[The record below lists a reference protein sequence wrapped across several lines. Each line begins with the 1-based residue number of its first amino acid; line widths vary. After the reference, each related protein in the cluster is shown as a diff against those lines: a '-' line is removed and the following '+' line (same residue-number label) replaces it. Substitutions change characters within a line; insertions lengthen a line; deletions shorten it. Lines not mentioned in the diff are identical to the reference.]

1 MSASVPPNLKT
12 RVLDAM
18 SKAPSPDRAAVRARA
33 LRAWGFGVA
42 FSMIVFAAV
51 GVSLGQ
57 RPLPFIAATAAGW
70 ALVAG
75 VATYGAYGRGGSML
89 GRSRPLLVLVVA
101 LTAPAL
107 VAWLFA
113 CLSVWPGAGVE
124 PGTALVN
131 LACFSATM
139 GLSVGPLVA
148 MLYIRRGTDPVH
160 PRMQGAAIGAAAG
173 ALGGVLIDVH
183 CAVAHPTHVL
193 LSHVFPALVLA
204 AVGALVGARTLGVQ
218 RDS

>member
-1 MSASVPPNLKT
+1 MSTSVPPHLKT

-33 LRAWGFGVA
+33 LRAWGVGVA
-42 FSMIVFAAV
+42 FSMVVFAAV

-113 CLSVWPGAGVE
+113 CLSVWPGAGVA
-124 PGTALVN
+124 PGTASVN
-131 LACFSATM
+131 VACFSATM
-139 GLSVGPLVA
+139 GLSW
-148 MLYIRRGTDPVH
+148 
-160 PRMQGAAIGAAAG
+160 
-173 ALGGVLIDVH
+173 
-183 CAVAHPTHVL
+183 
-193 LSHVFPALVLA
+193 
-204 AVGALVGARTLGVQ
+204 VQ
-218 RDS
+218 